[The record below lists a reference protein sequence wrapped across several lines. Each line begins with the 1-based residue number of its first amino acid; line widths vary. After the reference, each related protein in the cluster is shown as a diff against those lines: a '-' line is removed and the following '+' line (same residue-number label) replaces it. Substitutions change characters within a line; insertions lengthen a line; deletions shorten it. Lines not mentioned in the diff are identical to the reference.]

1 LSRRLAHDPRWRNLS
16 TNTFAA
22 GAAAFTG
29 FIIMRVLVVPDGA
42 PLHDWVGLAQR
53 LLILVIL
60 FPCRI
65 VLAIRLLHVTED
77 GDGR

>member
-1 LSRRLAHDPRWRNLS
+1 
-16 TNTFAA
+16 
-22 GAAAFTG
+22 
-29 FIIMRVLVVPDGA
+29 MRVLVVPDGA

>member
-1 LSRRLAHDPRWRNLS
+1 
-16 TNTFAA
+16 
-22 GAAAFTG
+22 
-29 FIIMRVLVVPDGA
+29 
-42 PLHDWVGLAQR
+42 LAQR

>member
-1 LSRRLAHDPRWRNLS
+1 MAQSQYQHFRGRGRCLYRIHHHA
-16 TNTFAA
+16 
-22 GAAAFTG
+22 
-29 FIIMRVLVVPDGA
+29 RVGSADGA